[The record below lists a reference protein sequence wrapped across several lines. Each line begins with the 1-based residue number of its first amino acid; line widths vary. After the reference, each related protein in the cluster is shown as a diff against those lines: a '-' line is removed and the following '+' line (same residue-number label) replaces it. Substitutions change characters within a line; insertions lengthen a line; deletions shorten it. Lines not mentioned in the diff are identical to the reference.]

1 MTTLSILDLAPIPQ
15 GANAGEA
22 LRRSLDLAQHA
33 EGWGYRRFWL
43 AEHHNMPGIASAAT
57 AVAIGFVAGGT
68 STIRARADE
77 LTGVGLAK
85 FGIATSIFCFVAGA
99 SWLTYEYATEV
110 PPNTLRVAYEDLQ
123 PDPDR
128 PSQLIPPSVAE
139 LDGKRIFIKGYVYPS
154 KKMDN
159 IRQFILC
166 RDKGDCCFG
175 GNPKLTDRIQVTL
188 MRGLRMEYSTKL
200 FKLAGVFH
208 VSPSQAS
215 GMDGGVLY
223 HLEAD
228 LLK

>member
-1 MTTLSILDLAPIPQ
+1 MASVGAFFAWALLALP
-15 GANAGEA
+15 
-22 LRRSLDLAQHA
+22 
-33 EGWGYRRFWL
+33 
-43 AEHHNMPGIASAAT
+43 
-57 AVAIGFVAGGT
+57 VIGFVTGVYAL
-68 STIRARADE
+68 RAVRTRGDE
-77 LTGVGLAK
+77 LTGLGLAK
-85 FGIATSIFCFVAGA
+85 FGIVSSLLFFVAGA
-99 SWLTYEYATEV
+99 SWLSYEYATEV
-110 PPNTLRVAYEDLQ
+110 PPNHARISYEDLQ

-128 PSQLIPPSVAE
+128 PSELIPPSALA
-139 LDGKRIFIKGYVYPS
+139 LDGQRIFIKGYVYPS

-175 GNPKLTDRIQVTL
+175 GNPKLTDRIQVTM

-223 HLEAD
+223 HLDAD
-228 LLK
+228 MLK